1 MRALYIQIYAA
12 FLSILLLFAV
22 LMSVAW
28 LTLGGYHDQPLD
40 AMGVVAEELLPRADR
55 TQEEL
60 ERAVDSLSRRLGL
73 SLAVSDRKRRLL
85 AASGEDLPGPR
96 ETAAE
101 SHWLHSRGA
110 GITAALTL
118 TDGRWVVVRY
128 RRGRTAGGILLF
140 LGALGGA
147 IAVGA
152 YPLVR
157 RLTRR
162 LERLRYRFDALG
174 SGELGARV
182 EVEGRDEVAFLAES
196 FNRAAAKIERLVEAQ
211 KTLLAG
217 ASHEFRT
224 PLTRIRVAAELLPNT
239 VRPELKKSIE
249 SDVAE
254 LDALIEELLL
264 ASRLDTTELAGSGET
279 VDLLIL
285 AAEEA
290 AHYDAEATGTPTELR
305 VEPRLV
311 RRLVRNLLENAR
323 RYGASSPVE
332 VEVAPMPPGGA
343 SIRIG
348 DRGPGI
354 PESERELVFEPF
366 YRASTASLASA
377 RGLGLGLS
385 LVRRIAR
392 LHGGDVRCLA
402 RISGG
407 TVFEVTLNATAAP
420 SP

>member
-1 MRALYIQIYAA
+1 
-12 FLSILLLFAV
+12 
-22 LMSVAW
+22 MS
-28 LTLGGYHDQPLD
+28 
-40 AMGVVAEELLPRADR
+40 
-55 TQEEL
+55 
-60 ERAVDSLSRRLGL
+60 S
-73 SLAVSDRKRRLL
+73 
-85 AASGEDLPGPR
+85 
-96 ETAAE
+96 
-101 SHWLHSRGA
+101 
-110 GITAALTL
+110 
-118 TDGRWVVVRY
+118 
-128 RRGRTAGGILLF
+128 
-140 LGALGGA
+140 ALG
-147 IAVGA
+147 
-152 YPLVR
+152 
-157 RLTRR
+157 
-162 LERLRYRFDALG
+162 
-174 SGELGARV
+174 V

-254 LDALIEELLL
+254 LDALIAELLL

-311 RRLVRNLLENAR
+311 RRLARNLLENAR

-354 PESERELVFEPF
+354 PESENGSSFSSP
-366 YRASTASLASA
+366 STARPRRLL
-377 RGLGLGLS
+377 RPLGAWVWVS
-385 LVRRIAR
+385 RSCVA
-392 LHGGDVRCLA
+392 
-402 RISGG
+402 
-407 TVFEVTLNATAAP
+407 
-420 SP
+420 